1 MFHPIFAS
9 YYLTE
14 CFDLVGYQ
22 SIHQNFNMIIEVHTK
37 DDIKNIVV
45 DAVRDALANFQPVK
59 VSTPDDFLTKEDVAA
74 MLKMSKSGIDSL
86 RRRGL
91 LKPYRIGASV
101 RFKRS
106 EIMTML
112 NSTNG
117 RKQEAA

>member
-1 MFHPIFAS
+1 MLLEFH
-9 YYLTE
+9 T
-14 CFDLVGYQ
+14 
-22 SIHQNFNMIIEVHTK
+22 T

-74 MLKMSKSGIDSL
+74 MLQMSKSGIDSL